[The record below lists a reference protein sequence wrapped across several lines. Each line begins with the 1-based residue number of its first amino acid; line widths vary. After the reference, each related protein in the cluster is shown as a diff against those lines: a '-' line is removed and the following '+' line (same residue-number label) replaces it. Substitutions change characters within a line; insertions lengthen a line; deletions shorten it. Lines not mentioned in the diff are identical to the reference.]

1 MLVAIFA
8 QSIMNC
14 SLEVMF
20 ENACSSQLAN
30 FLRRLA
36 NCQVAGARFAV
47 LNLAISCDS
56 HPFLGRFVGFLL
68 CHNSMIFRIFEGEE
82 FNDRQKFVQG

>member
-1 MLVAIFA
+1 MLVAVLA
-8 QSIMNC
+8 QCIVNC

-20 ENACSSQLAN
+20 ENASSSQLAN

-47 LNLAISCDS
+47 LYLAVSSDS
-56 HPFLGRFVGFLL
+56 HPFFGRFVSFLL
-68 CHNSMIFRIFEGEE
+68 SHNSMIFRIFEGEE
-82 FNDRQKFVQG
+82 FNDRRKFIQG